1 MFPQYTCQVLWESY
15 HLKKIFEQLCWKE
28 YRDHVHVDYKT
39 TRFSLNRINKGL
51 VWHHDLVHPK
61 KNDTSST
68 MPGITLVIHL
78 GADDEDLVYV
88 EYMHD
93 LTKRTVCPPKTVY
106 VFPGYAI
113 RHRTVREFSLTN
125 DPRALEPRFSLVVFL
140 LFKQA
145 KMRSLDNHIHE
156 RFPYYNDNFDERV
169 KNYDTFLKQF
179 A

>member
-1 MFPQYTCQVLWESY
+1 MLWESKEY
-15 HLKKIFEQLCWKE
+15 QLKKIFEQLCWKE

-51 VWHHDLVHPK
+51 IWHHDLVFPK
-61 KNDTSST
+61 AEDTSLT

-78 GADDEDLVYV
+78 GSHDEDLVYV
-88 EYMHD
+88 EYFHD
-93 LTKRTVCPPKTVY
+93 RTKRTVCRPRTVY

-125 DPRALEPRFSLVVFL
+125 DPRATTPRYSLVVFL
-140 LFKQA
+140 VFKKA

-156 RFPYYNDNFDERV
+156 RFPYYNDKFDERV
-169 KNYDTFLKQF
+169 KNFDTFLKKF